1 MSIIIISYYDRTITY
16 SLLCFTVWGVD
27 MRTGDLLELWYG
39 TVTDNRRTFVQILP
53 VIGCTDIGAA
63 GTIPMWFASNYGK
76 SQDSIYYK
84 FLEQVRRGEAIR
96 VPIGRLWATPLHHP
110 FQSLG
115 NLKNIVGWDSDHI
128 DEDDKYTIGNV
139 ATDASKVYK
148 NIEVEL
154 SPCRMHDFI

>member
-1 MSIIIISYYDRTITY
+1 
-16 SLLCFTVWGVD
+16 

-39 TVTDNRRTFVQILP
+39 SMVDVDTGRRFVQILP
-53 VIGCTDIGAA
+53 VIGCTDIGVV
-63 GTIPMWFASNYGK
+63 GERKPPDWFAANYGK
-76 SQDSIYYK
+76 SKDTIYYK
-84 FLEQVRRGEAIR
+84 FLEQVRDGSAIR
-96 VPIGRLWATPLHHP
+96 VPIGQLWATPNHHP

-115 NLKNIVGWDSDHI
+115 NLKNIVGWDSDHV
-128 DEDDKYTIGNV
+128 DEADKYTIGNV